1 LFSLSTKSKYTQN
14 QEECNSRRVAIVKPP
29 FSNDFSILRKSQ
41 ENAIQPSYSPLDQR
55 RQDLKLQFLHN
66 FPKASS
72 VADPQASKNQRKLL
86 SNSVAKTDNAIIP
99 NAHING
105 VESLTVN
112 KDGKVTVTLDD
123 GGYNY

>member
-1 LFSLSTKSKYTQN
+1 M
-14 QEECNSRRVAIVKPP
+14 
-29 FSNDFSILRKSQ
+29 
-41 ENAIQPSYSPLDQR
+41 
-55 RQDLKLQFLHN
+55 KLQFLHN

-99 NAHING
+99 NGHING

-123 GGYNY
+123 GGYITD

>member
-1 LFSLSTKSKYTQN
+1 MCIRDS
-14 QEECNSRRVAIVKPP
+14 
-29 FSNDFSILRKSQ
+29 
-41 ENAIQPSYSPLDQR
+41 
-55 RQDLKLQFLHN
+55 
-66 FPKASS
+66 
-72 VADPQASKNQRKLL
+72 
-86 SNSVAKTDNAIIP
+86 AKTDNAIIP

>member
-1 LFSLSTKSKYTQN
+1 MQLSACRDCKTAIFQRFQHITK
-14 QEECNSRRVAIVKPP
+14 VAGERDSTII
-29 FSNDFSILRKSQ
+29 FTTR
-41 ENAIQPSYSPLDQR
+41 QR

-66 FPKASS
+66 FPKGSS

-112 KDGKVTVTLDD
+112 KDDKVTVTLDD

>member
-1 LFSLSTKSKYTQN
+1 M
-14 QEECNSRRVAIVKPP
+14 
-29 FSNDFSILRKSQ
+29 
-41 ENAIQPSYSPLDQR
+41 
-55 RQDLKLQFLHN
+55 KLQFLHN
-66 FPKASS
+66 LPKASS

-86 SNSVAKTDNAIIP
+86 SNSVAKTNNAIIP